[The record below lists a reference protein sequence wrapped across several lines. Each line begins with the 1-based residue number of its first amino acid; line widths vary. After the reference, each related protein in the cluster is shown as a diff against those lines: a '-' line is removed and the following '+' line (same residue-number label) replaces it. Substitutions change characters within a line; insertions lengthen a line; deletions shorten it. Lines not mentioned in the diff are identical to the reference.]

1 MPRGGR
7 GRPRGSCRRPRETR
21 VEAAGGRVG
30 AGIFGQHEQQKR
42 DRHKEIGIVLK
53 PWKQGYQTTEHYN
66 AQNHR
71 NGNLNDV
78 SVYGVA
84 WKKRHPHKENYRAIK
99 KNWAHLSG
107 DKPGVHLPRC
117 TSPGAPPQG
126 RLSRCTSPGAPRVCT
141 SPSAPP
147 QVHFPGCT
155 SPGAAPRVHV
165 PRCTSPGASPR
176 VHLPGCISPS
186 APAQA
191 HLPTRASPGA
201 PPQVFLR
208 VPPSPAPLPS
218 FHHPVAL

>member
-117 TSPGAPPQG
+117 TSPGAP
-126 RLSRCTSPGAPRVCT
+126 SPG
-141 SPSAPP
+141 APP
-147 QVHFPGCT
+147 QVHPECAPPQVHLPRCTSLGAPPRVQLPGCT
-155 SPGAAPRVHV
+155 SPGV
-165 PRCTSPGASPR
+165 PPR
-176 VHLPGCISPS
+176 VHLPGCTSLGASP
-186 APAQA
+186 QV
-191 HLPTRASPGA
+191 HLPRRTSPRAPL
-201 PPQVFLR
+201 QVHLPKFSSGSLLLLLPF
-208 VPPSPAPLPS
+208 PPSTILLPYR
-218 FHHPVAL
+218 